1 MIKPNHS
8 DHVKI
13 LFEVEKEDGSV
24 DLESVWA
31 RPVAKGYKVDN
42 IPFYA
47 REVACDDVVSA
58 TPDEDGTLRY
68 TGLVTASGHSTIRLW
83 FADQAN
89 VQDVRTR
96 LRQMGCPSELDLHRL
111 VAVDVPPSTPY
122 DTVRTYL
129 DEQEAAGVCEY
140 EEACLGQG

>member
-1 MIKPNHS
+1 MTKTQRS
-8 DHVKI
+8 GHVKI
-13 LFEVEKEDGSV
+13 LFEVEKEGGSV

-31 RPVAKGYKVDN
+31 RPVANGYRIDN

-68 TGLVTASGHSTIRLW
+68 RALVTASGHSTIRLW
-83 FADQAN
+83 FSDKAN
-89 VQDVRTR
+89 VENVRTR
-96 LRQMGCPSELDLHRL
+96 LRGMGCPSELDLPRL
-111 VAVDVPPSTPY
+111 VAVDVPPSIPY
-122 DTVRTYL
+122 DTLRLYL
-129 DEQEAAGVCEY
+129 EEQEAAGVFEY

>member
-1 MIKPNHS
+1 MNNPNRS

-13 LFEVEKEDGSV
+13 LFEVEKDDGSI
-24 DLESVWA
+24 DLESLWA
-31 RPVAKGYKVDN
+31 RPVANGYKIDN

-58 TPDEDGTLRY
+58 TPDERGTLRY
-68 TGLVTASGHSTIRLW
+68 TGLVTPSGHSTIRIW
-83 FADQAN
+83 FADQAK

-96 LRQMGCPSELDLHRL
+96 LREMGCPSELDLPRL
-111 VAVDVPPSTPY
+111 AAVDIPPSIPY

-129 DEQEAAGVCEY
+129 AEEEAAGVFEY